1 MAVISQITL
10 PSGTTYDLKDADAR
24 TRLTTVE
31 TRIAG
36 LASALYWIGVTSTQ
50 LTDGS
55 TTNPITVNG
64 SSVTAN
70 TGGVAQVSGT
80 DEEYCWDGSAWQL
93 LGTNT
98 TPTGLGDLAY
108 ADTASASYTP
118 AGSVS
123 GTVSGTAVTVGSTTV
138 NEVTN
143 AGSMPSYSV
152 NDEILTITA
161 GTTPTVSSKT
171 VGASGSATVT
181 QGTFSANLTGTAAT
195 ITVSPDTP

>member
-98 TPTGLGDLAY
+98 MPTGLGDLAY

-138 NEVTN
+138 NEVTD
-143 AGSMPSYSV
+143 AGSMPGYSV
-152 NDEILTITA
+152 NNEILTITA
-161 GTTPTVSSKT
+161 GTIPSVSSKT

-195 ITVSPDTP
+195 ITVTRDE